1 MTFSKKLIASCAA
14 VVLAATVLTGCASS
28 QPAPLK
34 LVPPTA
40 NMIAEIQIG
49 AIVNDPTLIAA
60 YNNSSHNADQPQ
72 TVQDALDKL
81 TANTGL
87 NAQDFSQLF
96 IFGDTSNMSASGL
109 ENKEAGYMGI
119 IAQGTFNEKTFV
131 ANIETKTAKK
141 LDVSTYKT
149 SQVYSN
155 ASENFSMV
163 FFGSS
168 MLVVGTDQAVKDCID
183 VHKGDKQPLSGIV
196 VDTYN
201 KLGEASIK
209 AAFALPAAAK
219 NALASE
225 AGSTSKISTQV
236 FSKMDTVGLAFNK
249 GTQDVSINANLHFTD
264 ALSAID
270 AKDTLSGFVSM
281 IKGMTTTPEAKTL
294 LDGIQFSAA
303 DGWVN
308 ISIKTT
314 LTDLQSISKS
324 LPTSSLLPK
333 PTLPN
338 APTTTTIRP
347 TKITPTMK

>member
-1 MTFSKKLIASCAA
+1 
-14 VVLAATVLTGCASS
+14 
-28 QPAPLK
+28 
-34 LVPPTA
+34 
-40 NMIAEIQIG
+40 
-49 AIVNDPTLIAA
+49 
-60 YNNSSHNADQPQ
+60 
-72 TVQDALDKL
+72 
-81 TANTGL
+81 
-87 NAQDFSQLF
+87 
-96 IFGDTSNMSASGL
+96 
-109 ENKEAGYMGI
+109 
-119 IAQGTFNEKTFV
+119 
-131 ANIETKTAKK
+131 
-141 LDVSTYKT
+141 
-149 SQVYSN
+149 
-155 ASENFSMV
+155 MV

-281 IKGMTTTPEAKTL
+281 IKGMTATPEAKTL
-294 LDGIQFSAA
+294 LGGIQFSST
-303 DGWVN
+303 DGWVS

-324 LPTSSLLPK
+324 LPT
-333 PTLPN
+333 PTLPIKTT
-338 APTTTTIRP
+338 PTSHTP
-347 TKITPTMK
+347 TKITPTTK

>member
-1 MTFSKKLIASCAA
+1 MTISKKLIAGCAA
-14 VVLAATVLTGCASS
+14 VVLAATILTGCASS

-49 AIVNDPTLIAA
+49 AIVNDPALIAA

-87 NAQDFSQLF
+87 NVQDFSQLF
-96 IFGDTSNMSASGL
+96 IFGDTIKISASAV
-109 ENKEAGYMGI
+109 ENLDTGYMGI

-209 AAFALPAAAK
+209 AAFAIPAKAQ
-219 NALASE
+219 NALADELPS
-225 AGSTSKISTQV
+225 ASALSSKAFT
-236 FSKMDTVGLAFNK
+236 KMDAAGLAFNK

-264 ALSAID
+264 TTSAQD
-270 AKDTLSGFVSM
+270 AKDTLSGFVN
-281 IKGMTTTPEAKTL
+281 IAKGMTSAPEAKTL
-294 LDGIQFSAA
+294 LGGIQFSTA
-303 DGWVN
+303 DVWLN

-314 LTDLQSISKS
+314 LTDLQSLSKS
-324 LPTSSLLPK
+324 IPTPTSPIK
-333 PTLPN
+333 TTP
-338 APTTTTIRP
+338 APHTP
-347 TKITPTMK
+347 TKISPTTK